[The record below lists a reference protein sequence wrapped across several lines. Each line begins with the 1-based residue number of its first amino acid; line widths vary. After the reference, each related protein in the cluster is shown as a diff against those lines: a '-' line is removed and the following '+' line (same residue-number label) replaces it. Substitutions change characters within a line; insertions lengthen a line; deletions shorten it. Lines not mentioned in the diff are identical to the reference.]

1 MKGIDVAKWNGVID
15 WKKVKEDGVQFAVLK
30 AINKQCKVEDSFNRN
45 YEGALSVGLPI
56 DVYNYSYATTE
67 TKAKTDAQAVL
78 NAISGKKVGTVW
90 LDVEDKI
97 QQNLGMTLV
106 NIIKAYREVI
116 EKAGYGFGVYTGLS
130 FYNTLLRPYHTF
142 LDCKFWIARYPS
154 RAIIGFDFEPDASKK
169 PNILNDL
176 WGWQYSS
183 TCRIDGI
190 NGNVDVSLRY
200 DLENKKESGIVQ
212 YSLAN
217 DGNMQIS
224 KNFKVKEFRCKDGS
238 DTILIDVDFVRNY
251 LQKIRDHFG
260 VPVTINSAYRTSAY
274 NTKVGGAKNS
284 YHVKGQA
291 FDIVVKG
298 HTPNEVAKYA
308 QALGIKGI
316 IQYNTFVHVD
326 SRTTKY
332 WAINDNGKV
341 TVKSSF

>member
-15 WKKVKEDGVQFAVLK
+15 WKKVKNAGVEFAILK
-30 AINKQCKVEDSFNRN
+30 AINKQCKVEDAFNRN
-45 YEGALSVGLPI
+45 YAGASSVGLPI

-130 FYNTLLRPYHTF
+130 FYNTLLRPYHSF
-142 LDCKFWIARYPS
+142 IDCKFWIARYPS

-332 WAINDNGKV
+332 WARNDNGKV

>member
-15 WKKVKEDGVQFAVLK
+15 WKKVKNAGVQFAIIK
-30 AINKQCKVEDSFNRN
+30 AINKQCKVEDAFDRN
-45 YEGALSVGLPI
+45 YAGASSVGLPI

-78 NAISGKKVGTVW
+78 NAIKGKNIGTVW

-106 NIIKAYREVI
+106 NIINVYREVI

-130 FYNTLLRPYHTF
+130 FYNTLLRPYHSF

-154 RAIIGFDFEPDASKK
+154 RAIIGFDFEPDKNKK
-169 PNILNDL
+169 PNIINKL

-190 NGNVDVSLRY
+190 NGNVDVSLQY
-200 DLENKKESGIVQ
+200 DAEEKSKSGIVQ
-212 YSLAN
+212 YSLAH
-217 DGNMQIS
+217 DGNIQIS
-224 KNFKVKEFRCKDGS
+224 KNFKVREFRCKDGS
-238 DTILIDVDFVRNY
+238 DAILIDVDFVKDN

-260 VPVTINSAYRTSAY
+260 VPITINSAYRTSAH

-284 YHVKGQA
+284 YHMKGQA

-298 HTPNEVAKYA
+298 KTPNEVARFA
-308 QALGIKGI
+308 QTLGVNGI
-316 IQYNTFVHVD
+316 IQYNSFVHVD
-326 SRTTKY
+326 SRATKR

-341 TVKSSF
+341 TNVTGF

>member
-15 WKKVKEDGVQFAVLK
+15 WKKVKNAGVQFAIIK
-30 AINKQCKVEDSFNRN
+30 AINKQCKVEDAFDRN
-45 YEGALSVGLPI
+45 YAGALSVGLPI

-106 NIIKAYREVI
+106 NIINVYREII

-130 FYNTLLRPYHTF
+130 FYNTLLRPYHSF

-224 KNFKVKEFRCKDGS
+224 KNFKVREFRCKDGS
-238 DTILIDVDFVRNY
+238 DAILIDVDFVKDN

-260 VPVTINSAYRTSAY
+260 VPITINSAYRTSAH

-284 YHVKGQA
+284 YHMKGQA

-298 HTPNEVAKYA
+298 KTPNEVARFA
-308 QALGIKGI
+308 QTLGINGI
-316 IQYNTFVHVD
+316 IQYNSFVHVD
-326 SRTTKY
+326 SRATKR

-341 TVKSSF
+341 TNVTGF